1 MKIHFSRA
9 LAILSATLFM
19 ATPGFARLGETPEQC
34 DERYG
39 SKYTESAGQGFWAA
53 ERKYEKGGVRITI
66 RFLRGEAGGRTAE
79 YIEYKPINTTSNRMT
94 ASKTEGLLQLVSQNW
109 TPLTLITPPPQTE
122 KPPPDPAK
130 TLGTTHAPK
139 VITIEKASGEEKRRA
154 DKEAKSRQELLVNI
168 AARNKRM
175 QQLKDKIS
183 KITTVTAD
191 TTWKSPEAY
200 AAGNQY
206 SLTIFS
212 AAFMNAYDHQAG
224 IEKARQAKEDAT
236 PLSGF

>member
-1 MKIHFSRA
+1 MKIHPSLT

-39 SKYTESAGQGFWAA
+39 SKYTEAAGQGFWAA

-66 RFLRGEAGGRTAE
+66 RFLRGEAGTRTAE

-94 ASKTEGLLQLVSQNW
+94 ASKAEGLLQLVSQSW

-154 DKEAKSRQELLVNI
+154 DKEAKSRQQLLENI

-183 KITTVTAD
+183 KITAVTAD

-206 SLTIFS
+206 GLTIFS
-212 AAFMNAYDHQAG
+212 AAFMNAYDHQVE